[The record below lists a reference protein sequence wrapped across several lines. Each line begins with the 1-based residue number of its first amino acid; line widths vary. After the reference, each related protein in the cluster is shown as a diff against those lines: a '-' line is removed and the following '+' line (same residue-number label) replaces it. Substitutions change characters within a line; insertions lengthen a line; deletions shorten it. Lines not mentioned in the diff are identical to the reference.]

1 MLMGYPMNAK
11 RYTDD
16 VNCFFHYKLKLELH
30 LLKQLNKT
38 NFSIAYKAHPDRL
51 LELGDIYHG
60 IAKKV
65 IAEKFEDVWHKAE
78 AVIFTYATTTTFGF
92 ALNYPIPIVLIEAK
106 NTLWYPERKKIL
118 NKRVA
123 FLSF

>member
-1 MLMGYPMNAK
+1 M
-11 RYTDD
+11 
-16 VNCFFHYKLKLELH
+16 H
-30 LLKQLNKT
+30 
-38 NFSIAYKAHPDRL
+38 IKAHPDRL

-92 ALNYPIPIVLIEAK
+92 ALNYPIPIVLIEAE
-106 NTLWYPERKKIL
+106 NTLVSRKKKIL
-118 NKRVA
+118 NKKSRIFYL
-123 FLSF
+123 FLTKLILKK